1 MVASA
6 APALLLLAA
15 VSGFQVNLHAGLRP
29 RVPVARMVSLREE
42 LLADMAAYETT
53 IRKAAMPKVAQPVQ
67 KVPGLAD
74 EPCSSSNVLPVV
86 PAGTLSRGS
95 TGSGVLSAVAAA
107 AAAWERGARRRP
119 SQLPRR

>member
-15 VSGFQVNLHAGLRP
+15 VSGFQVNPHAGLRP

-53 IRKAAMPKVAQPVQ
+53 KAAMPKVAQPVQ
-67 KVPGLAD
+67 KGPG
-74 EPCSSSNVLPVV
+74 
-86 PAGTLSRGS
+86 AG
-95 TGSGVLSAVAAA
+95 
-107 AAAWERGARRRP
+107 RRAL
-119 SQLPRR
+119 QLQ